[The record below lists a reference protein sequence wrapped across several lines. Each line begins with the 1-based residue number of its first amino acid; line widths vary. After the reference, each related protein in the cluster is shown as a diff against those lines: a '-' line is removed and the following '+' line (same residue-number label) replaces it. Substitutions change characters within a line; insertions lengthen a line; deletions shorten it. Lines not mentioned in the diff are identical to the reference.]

1 VLLALLSLAVFLAA
15 ALVAAR
21 AYAGD
26 EAIGERALAACL
38 LTVAQIEAVL
48 YGLGWSNTLTR
59 TNVIALS
66 LVLAALVSGI
76 AIGTEKKGAR
86 IALLKNVRTLF
97 TQPYRH
103 MRELQRHGSP
113 AWLGGIW
120 LFGLAAWTLIVAWL
134 APTGAW
140 DGLWYHEPM
149 VGFAIQSHGFG
160 IVPVQ
165 PGLEMVNGYAR
176 GTENLMLW
184 ASILYDRR
192 LIDSVPSFAFLMAAL
207 ATYVLARRHNTT
219 RSAATSIAVIAV
231 TIPGA
236 ALQLRS
242 TYVDL
247 AMMAATLT
255 ALHFSSRPQLR
266 IRDAWF
272 AWIAIGLLATIKV
285 NGIVF
290 GTILAGWLVLRSMLQ
305 RDWRFVLHTPLGI
318 LVALA
323 YGAPT
328 YARNWLLHQNP
339 LWPITYQSEL
349 FGFSL
354 VGTIDAGHM
363 QRDFAYVW
371 GELTGPPFIGESY
384 HDTGRHA
391 YGYGVPFIAAPLSLI
406 ALWSLVN
413 AWWSNLHNAK
423 TRSALLALGFAFG
436 FGLLIQVASPG
447 HHWSRF
453 SLSFPAV
460 ALVLIAWWT
469 RSGNRIRIEEG
480 AFTAMLFANALT
492 LLWATPGWD
501 VTVMEA
507 WELAQQPLVERNL
520 ADTSHCLLAA
530 DTRRRRD
537 EVLQAGTVAAFA
549 DDVGFPG
556 NLWNDDFSNRV
567 IAAPYT
573 SDEDF
578 IALLDREHVAWVYV
592 GGGSAESSS
601 LRRNGHWHVL
611 IPATFTDEIW
621 ERNAEPDVAPAAVP
635 DATPAAVLPAIE
647 IPSAAP
653 LALPPE
659 QAQVAPR

>member
-1 VLLALLSLAVFLAA
+1 MLLASLSLAVFLAA

-21 AYAGD
+21 AYPEGD
-26 EAIGERALAACL
+26 AIGERALAACL

-48 YGLGWSNTLTR
+48 YALGWSNTLTL
-59 TNVIALS
+59 THVIVASLGLS
-66 LVLAALVSGI
+66 WMLAAISI
-76 AIGTEKKGAR
+76 ATAKKSER
-86 IALLKNVRTLF
+86 IALLKNVRELF

-103 MRELQRHGSP
+103 MRELHRHGSP
-113 AWLGGIW
+113 AWLGALW
-120 LFGLAAWTLIVAWL
+120 LFGLAGWTFFVAWL

-149 VGFAIQSHGFG
+149 VGFAIQNHGFE

-184 ASILYDRR
+184 VSILYDRR

-207 ATYVLARRHNTT
+207 ATYVIARRHNAT

-255 ALHFSSRPQLR
+255 ALHFASRPQLR
-266 IRDAWF
+266 IRDAWLG
-272 AWIAIGLLATIKV
+272 WIAIGLLATIKV

-290 GTILAGWLVLRSMLQ
+290 GTILAGWLVMRSVLQ

-318 LVALA
+318 LIALA
-323 YGAPT
+323 FGAPT

-354 VGTIDAGHM
+354 VGTVDAGHM
-363 QRDFAYVW
+363 QRDFHYVW

-391 YGYGVPFIAAPLSLI
+391 YGYGVPFIAAPLSLV
-406 ALWSLVN
+406 ALWSLAN

-423 TRSALLALGFAFG
+423 TRTALIALGFSFG
-436 FGLLIQVASPG
+436 FGLLVQIASPG

-453 SLSFPAV
+453 SLSFPAL

-507 WELAQQPLVERNL
+507 WDLAQLPRVERNL
-520 ADTSHCLLAA
+520 ADTSQCLLARE
-530 DTRRRRD
+530 TRRRRD
-537 EVLQAGTVAAFA
+537 EVLHAGDVAAFT

-556 NLWNDDFSNRV
+556 NLWNDAFSNRV

-573 SDEDF
+573 GDQAF
-578 IALLDREHVAWVYV
+578 IAELDREHVEWVYV
-592 GGGSAESSS
+592 GGGSAESSA
-601 LRRNGHWHVL
+601 LRRDGHWHVL
-611 IPATFTDEIW
+611 VPATFTDEIW
-621 ERNAEPDVAPAAVP
+621 ERNDPEAVAP
-635 DATPAAVLPAIE
+635 TPAAPTLPAIE
-647 IPSAAP
+647 IPSAEH
-653 LALPPE
+653 LALPPTE
-659 QAQVAPR
+659 AQVALP

>member
-1 VLLALLSLAVFLAA
+1 MLLAALSLAVFLAA

-21 AYAGD
+21 AYPDGD
-26 EAIGERALAACL
+26 ATSERALAACL

-48 YGLGWSNTLTR
+48 YGLGWSNTLTL
-59 TNVIALS
+59 TNVIAASIL
-66 LVLAALVSGI
+66 L
-76 AIGTEKKGAR
+76 
-86 IALLKNVRTLF
+86 ALLLSAISIATAKKDARLALLLHVRELF

-103 MRELQRHGSP
+103 LRELQRHGSP
-113 AWLGGIW
+113 AWLGMLW
-120 LFGLAAWTLIVAWL
+120 LFGLAAWTFFVAWL

-149 VGFAIQSHGFG
+149 VGFAIQSHGFA

-184 ASILYDRR
+184 TSILYDRR

-207 ATYVLARRHNTT
+207 ATYVLARRHNAT

-255 ALHFSSRPQLR
+255 ALHFTSRPQLR

-290 GTILAGWLVLRSMLQ
+290 GTILAGWLVLRSTLQ
-305 RDWRFVLHTPLGI
+305 RDWRFALHTPLGI

-328 YARNWLLHQNP
+328 YARNWLLHENP

-349 FGFSL
+349 LGFSL
-354 VGTIDAGHM
+354 VGTVDAGHM
-363 QRDFAYVW
+363 QRDFTYVW

-391 YGYGVPFIAAPLSLI
+391 YGYGLPFIAAPLSLI

-423 TRSALLALGFAFG
+423 TRSALVALGFAFG

-480 AFTAMLFANALT
+480 AFGAMLFANALT

-507 WELAQQPLVERNL
+507 WDLAHLPLVERNL
-520 ADTSHCLLAA
+520 ADTSQCLLAA

-537 EVLQAGTVAAFA
+537 EVLQAGDVAAFA

-556 NLWNDDFSNRV
+556 NLWNDAFSNRV
-567 IAAPYT
+567 IAAPY
-573 SDEDF
+573 SGDQDF
-578 IALLDREHVAWVYV
+578 IAQLDSEHVEWVYV
-592 GGGSAESSS
+592 GANSPESSA

-611 IPATFTDEIW
+611 VPATFTDEIW
-621 ERNAEPDVAPAAVP
+621 ERNEGEVTEPT
-635 DATPAAVLPAIE
+635 ATPEVLPAIE
-647 IPSAAP
+647 IPAIPA
-653 LALPPE
+653 LALPPTE
-659 QAQVAPR
+659 AQVAPP